1 MSELNFFTMHDNVAA
16 DARWVLML
24 YVLIGC

>member
-1 MSELNFFTMHDNVAA
+1 MSELNFFTMHDNVTA
-16 DARWVLML
+16 DVKSVLML